1 MSSRIIIKAKLAN
14 EGFEGL
20 HPDFTK
26 KKKTLPALLIP
37 HNKKKPTFKD
47 AHMGDQDVLPRAFPS
62 LLFCMQDDA
71 SGSQSNETFDKVHS
85 PYCNRPPPSRPPPST
100 HGC

>member
-14 EGFEGL
+14 EGFEAL

-37 HNKKKPTFKD
+37 HNKK
-47 AHMGDQDVLPRAFPS
+47 
-62 LLFCMQDDA
+62 
-71 SGSQSNETFDKVHS
+71 ETHI
-85 PYCNRPPPSRPPPST
+85 
-100 HGC
+100 